1 MNRFWKIAG
10 LATLVAVLA
19 LASVAAVSAD
29 PTQGD
34 RFSGSFSGRGRN
46 SHAGHGMNGMK
57 GSGNSLIAVAAEKL
71 DMTIPELHEA
81 LEDGRTIADLAQEKG
96 VELQDIADAWLA
108 ERAEILSQAVA
119 DGRITQE
126 QADEMLE
133 HMGEEV
139 LEHLQAT
146 WPWTHDH
153 EECGEH
159 MLEGFGG
166 FGARK
171 SERSGARGFGQR
183 GSSGGCGR

>member
-19 LASVAAVSAD
+19 LTSVAAVSAD
-29 PTQGD
+29 PAQGD
-34 RFSGSFSGRGRN
+34 RFFGSFSGRGRN
-46 SHAGHGMNGMK
+46 SHAGQGMQ
-57 GSGNSLIAVAAEKL
+57 GSGYSLVAVAAEKL
-71 DMTIPELHEA
+71 DMTIPELRDA
-81 LEDGRTIADLAQEKG
+81 LEDGQTIADLAQEKG

-133 HMGEEV
+133 HMEEEV
-139 LEHLQAT
+139 LEHLRAT

-159 MLEGFGG
+159 MPEGFGG
-166 FGARK
+166 FGARM
-171 SERSGARGFGQR
+171 SDGNGARGFGQR